1 MNIISG
7 NLPELSYNVPLRK
20 YFDENSPFMK
30 KKINIYFSKSRRNVI
45 VEKKMEKQN
54 ESGLENDNIDE
65 DNELD
70 LVPDIYKNE
79 IIDYTID
86 PKYMKK

>member
-1 MNIISG
+1 
-7 NLPELSYNVPLRK
+7 
-20 YFDENSPFMK
+20 
-30 KKINIYFSKSRRNVI
+30 
-45 VEKKMEKQN
+45 MEKQN

-86 PKYMKK
+86 PKIYEEVNSEGNEDENENNKKVMKYRIYLIVGDSQGNIKLIDLMGYIKKSN